1 MNYAQAMTILCPI
14 LSLGTVISHFT
25 PGCSTQGFPVNTTEY
40 ITTESHMLVGL
51 WKMHWYHGQQ
61 VWLLIDHDD
70 STLKILKSNFST
82 EHIKA
87 TKVIS

>member
-1 MNYAQAMTILCPI
+1 MPYFIIGDCDF
-14 LSLGTVISHFT
+14 SLYTGLIKLLVPRGS
-25 PGCSTQGFPVNTTEY
+25 QLKTEY

-70 STLKILKSNFST
+70 STLKILKSHFST
-82 EHIKA
+82 EHIKT